1 MNLLNP
7 SGGNYEYSKV
17 CTNQK
22 VCLFKCVYDVHH
34 EKIISGL
41 PLCTRE
47 NGTTLR
53 NKVTAKAVQGKCF
66 QIISANFTPTDKT
79 SSGRGET
86 VILTVL
92 SLPNS

>member
-1 MNLLNP
+1 MSIVKFVP
-7 SGGNYEYSKV
+7 IK
-17 CTNQK
+17 
-22 VCLFKCVYDVHH
+22 KCVYSNVSTMCIM
-34 EKIISGL
+34 KIISGL